1 MPSCVL
7 KSQRLNLSVLKVL
20 NPDPEKLREDLA
32 ALLEK
37 SGSFMNH
44 APVVISFT
52 EGADD
57 ADVVLAIVDAIR
69 SENLVPIG
77 LSGVSEDV
85 ASRAQLT
92 VLDVTEKLREKQQ
105 PAPTGA
111 KIIDRPIRSGQQ
123 IYARN
128 SDLVVHGAVGVGAE
142 IAADGSIHVY
152 GPLRGRA
159 IAGAAGDRDAR
170 IYAHEFHAELIAIA
184 GEYKVIDDPQDSLLG
199 KAISARL
206 IDEAMHIEPL

>member
-20 NPDPEKLREDLA
+20 NPDPEKIREDLH
-32 ALLEK
+32 ALVEK
-37 SGSFMNH
+37 SGTFMRH
-44 APVVISFT
+44 APVVLSFSET
-52 EGADD
+52 TNDSEL
-57 ADVVLAIVDAIR
+57 VIAIVDSMREAH
-69 SENLVPIG
+69 LVPIG
-77 LSGVSEDV
+77 LSGVDEET
-85 ASRAQLT
+85 AAIACLT
-92 VLDVTEKLREKQQ
+92 VLDVTEKLAEKQQ
-105 PAPTGA
+105 PAAAGA
-111 KIIDRPIRSGQQ
+111 KVIDRPVRSGQQ
-123 IYARN
+123 IYARER
-128 SDLVVHGAVGVGAE
+128 DLVVHGAVGVGAE

-159 IAGAAGDRDAR
+159 IAGAAGDRNAR

-206 IDEAMHIEPL
+206 VDEAMRIEPL